1 MARNATRKPTTRRGA
16 DDRGAARRGGARR
29 PDNRSLASSA
39 ASSRRR
45 RGQEAPEPPIA
56 PKKTSSGRRIA
67 TLLTGVVLFAGGVVA
82 GSQLDAFAPSEALA
96 ALTPGPSDVA
106 PSESRGMRAVIDA
119 LKSRERALDRRE
131 RSIDARE
138 ADLRQVETE
147 LEERL
152 AELQALRESLSV
164 MLEESDEVREERV
177 RQLTKMVEA
186 MRSKQAAGV
195 FAELDD
201 DLAVQ
206 VLRRMNKAKAGK
218 TLAAMDP
225 VRAALLSEM
234 LTRSPVQ
241 ELPEGATQ

>member
-1 MARNATRKPTTRRGA
+1 MV
-16 DDRGAARRGGARR
+16 
-29 PDNRSLASSA
+29 
-39 ASSRRR
+39 
-45 RGQEAPEPPIA
+45 
-56 PKKTSSGRRIA
+56 
-67 TLLTGVVLFAGGVVA
+67 TLLTGIVLFAGGIFT
-82 GSQLDAFAPSEALA
+82 GSQLDGVATPEALA
-96 ALTPGPSDVA
+96 ALTPGPSDVVS
-106 PSESRGMRAVIDA
+106 SESRGMRAVIDA
-119 LKSRERALDRRE
+119 LKSRERAMDRRE

-152 AELQALRESLSV
+152 AELKALRESLAV

-218 TLAAMDP
+218 TLAAMQP
-225 VRAALLSEM
+225 TRAALLSEM
-234 LTRSPVQ
+234 LTQSPIQ
-241 ELPEGATQ
+241 ELPEGVTQ

>member
-1 MARNATRKPTTRRGA
+1 MK
-16 DDRGAARRGGARR
+16 
-29 PDNRSLASSA
+29 
-39 ASSRRR
+39 
-45 RGQEAPEPPIA
+45 A
-56 PKKTSSGRRIA
+56 PKKEVSPKETSKKTRSRSRGFTA
-67 TLLTGVVLFAGGVVA
+67 GLTGIVLFAGGLFA
-82 GSQLDAFAPSEALA
+82 GSQLDSFAPPVAMA
-96 ALTPGPSDVA
+96 ALTPGPSDVTNA
-106 PSESRGMRAVIDA
+106 EGRGMRAVIDA
-119 LKSRERALDRRE
+119 LKARERALERRE

-152 AELQALRESLSV
+152 AELKELRESLGGL
-164 MLEESDEVREERV
+164 MEESDEVREERV

-234 LTRSPVQ
+234 LTQSPIQ
-241 ELPEGATQ
+241 ELPDAAATP